1 MVIFS
6 FLLHP
11 QILSPKEKCCFNTS
25 ILNDTVKSYG
35 GNLIRNTCFFL
46 FFFLFFL
53 KKKEKI
59 CGFASLIS
67 MLMNVRNE
75 KEA

>member
-1 MVIFS
+1 MILLRS
-6 FLLHP
+6 FR
-11 QILSPKEKCCFNTS
+11 
-25 ILNDTVKSYG
+25 SYG

-46 FFFLFFL
+46 FFFYSLL
-53 KKKEKI
+53 QKKKKEKI

-67 MLMNVRNE
+67 MIMNVRNE

>member
-1 MVIFS
+1 MILFRS
-6 FLLHP
+6 FR
-11 QILSPKEKCCFNTS
+11 
-25 ILNDTVKSYG
+25 SYV
-35 GNLIRNTCFFL
+35 GNLIRNRCFFL
-46 FFFLFFL
+46 FLFYSL
-53 KKKEKI
+53 HQKKKKKKKI

>member
-1 MVIFS
+1 MVVTLLETHVSSSFS
-6 FLLHP
+6 F
-11 QILSPKEKCCFNTS
+11 ILYSKK
-25 ILNDTVKSYG
+25 
-35 GNLIRNTCFFL
+35 
-46 FFFLFFL
+46 

-67 MLMNVRNE
+67 MIMNVKNE

>member
-1 MVIFS
+1 MLVTSLETDVSSS
-6 FLLHP
+6 FCF
-11 QILSPKEKCCFNTS
+11 ILYF
-25 ILNDTVKSYG
+25 
-35 GNLIRNTCFFL
+35 
-46 FFFLFFL
+46 
-53 KKKEKI
+53 KKKKKKKI

>member
-1 MVIFS
+1 MVTLLETHVSSSFS
-6 FLLHP
+6 F
-11 QILSPKEKCCFNTS
+11 ILYSKK
-25 ILNDTVKSYG
+25 KK
-35 GNLIRNTCFFL
+35 
-46 FFFLFFL
+46 

-67 MLMNVRNE
+67 MIMNVKNE